1 MKKFL
6 TTSLHYTSV
15 FTTLRPDKTPWQANY
30 HETILRIL
38 ISKLKYRSN
47 ARFQSCASQHPSSF
61 HFAETGQSSFHF
73 SLFCQ
78 LADTPRQD
86 ALAGEL
92 SRNNLRI
99 LISKLKYRSNARF
112 QSCASQHPSSFHF
125 AVTGQSSFHFS
136 LFCQLADTPRQDALA
151 GRPTQ
156 SGLILADKELILLI
170 INDRNVKK
178 GWVQVYPATILHT
191 SRLKP
196 YSS

>member
-30 HETILRIL
+30 HETI
-38 ISKLKYRSN
+38 
-47 ARFQSCASQHPSSF
+47 
-61 HFAETGQSSFHF
+61 
-73 SLFCQ
+73 
-78 LADTPRQD
+78 
-86 ALAGEL
+86 
-92 SRNNLRI
+92 LRI